1 METYKELIRFLK
13 ESSENKTLKFHTA
26 RTRITAI
33 KRIFKGSSFENS
45 NILDV
50 EIDDVISEFSENNDD
65 ISLDTINT
73 YKSRFISAL
82 KDYIRYEVLG
92 EEMPSIGEDR
102 VNTYRRNKA
111 DDKSKVE
118 VIDLPCPIRKNG
130 HIVTIKN
137 LPVDLTQDELMRLT
151 ALIKDFVE
159 LDK

>member
-1 METYKELIRFLK
+1 METYKELIKFLR

-45 NILDV
+45 NILNV
-50 EIDDVISEFSENNDD
+50 EIEDVISEFSKKNDD

-92 EEMPSIGEDR
+92 EKMPSIEEERLSTFRHD
-102 VNTYRRNKA
+102 KS
-111 DDKSKVE
+111 DEKSKVE

-137 LPVDLTQDELMRLT
+137 LPIDLTQDELMRLT
-151 ALIKDFVE
+151 TLIKDFVE
-159 LDK
+159 LAK